1 MGSNRI
7 ISVPGERDCQH
18 RVDKTKTNTICGAH
32 HNKQTHTNNVN
43 RTCALLETT
52 ESKDEPNNVSMQTS
66 QHGTQNV
73 NTHNRTTQK
82 AKKMNNTNSTKKPE
96 VNAGAREGY
105 TLMVGMIH

>member
-52 ESKDEPNNVSMQTS
+52 ESKDEPNIVFMRNRKIK
-66 QHGTQNV
+66 
-73 NTHNRTTQK
+73 THNRTTQK
-82 AKKMNNTNSTKKPE
+82 AKKMSNTDPTNKT
-96 VNAGAREGY
+96 G
-105 TLMVGMIH
+105 